1 MARKL
6 ALKRLTNSDLTFF
19 QWKFENHPAGN
30 QKAVNL
36 NADVFVDKLYPGLSD
51 PSAGRK
57 FPMDLFIYGPGK
69 TGAYNIQRK
78 IVRSEN
84 SKNWRLNG
92 ETIPTLSE
100 TTRFNVLE
108 AGDFA
113 IFDFNEGMTPSSVTI
128 VFIATGVPEDRTIH
142 DALDSYLGPRKMIA
156 LSSSELESVVRSTD
170 AVEEHPIF
178 RVTVDVD
185 QPDSELEEVAL
196 GGSLKPRRRGIRSRP
211 SMRVISREDLLK
223 AKENADST
231 GRRGEQ
237 FVNDYLTKLQ
247 AERSIRN
254 FRWVSDENAVS
265 SYDFR
270 IHDGVSEVF
279 VDVKST
285 QGEFERDLHVSY
297 NELLQMATGP
307 ERYDI
312 YRVYE
317 IKESSAQL
325 RIARDMKSFSER
337 ILSVL
342 NTLPEEITSDSI
354 SFPPSLL
361 QFEAPVELQVQ
372 ESTEE

>member
-1 MARKL
+1 
-6 ALKRLTNSDLTFF
+6 
-19 QWKFENHPAGN
+19 
-30 QKAVNL
+30 
-36 NADVFVDKLYPGLSD
+36 
-51 PSAGRK
+51 
-57 FPMDLFIYGPGK
+57 
-69 TGAYNIQRK
+69 
-78 IVRSEN
+78 VRSEN

-92 ETIPTLSE
+92 ETIPALAE

-128 VFIATGVPEDRTIH
+128 VFIATSVPEDRTIH
-142 DALDSYLGPRKMIA
+142 DALDSYLGSRKMIA
-156 LSSSELESVVRSTD
+156 LSSSDLESVVRSTD

-185 QPDSELEEVAL
+185 QPDSDLEEVAL

-237 FVNDYLTKLQ
+237 FVNDYLIKLQ
-247 AERSIRN
+247 AERSIQN

-265 SYDFR
+265 SYDFQ

-285 QGEFERDLHVSY
+285 QGEFERDLHISY
-297 NELLQMATGP
+297 NELLQMAAGP
-307 ERYDI
+307 QRYDI

-317 IKESSAQL
+317 IKEGSAQL

-342 NTLPEEITSDSI
+342 NALPEEITSDSI

-361 QFEAPVELQVQ
+361 QFESAIELQVQ
-372 ESTEE
+372 EPTEE

>member
-1 MARKL
+1 MTRKL
-6 ALKRLTNSDLTFF
+6 ALKRLTDSDLTFF
-19 QWKFENHPAGN
+19 QRRFENHPKGN
-30 QKAVNL
+30 QKAINL
-36 NADVFVDKLYPGLSD
+36 NADVFVNKLYPGLSD

-69 TGAYNIQRK
+69 TGVYNIQRK

-92 ETIPTLSE
+92 ETIPDLAE
-100 TTRFNVLE
+100 TTRFNVLD

-113 IFDFNEGMTPSSVTI
+113 IFDFNEGMTPTSVTI
-128 VFIATGVPEDRTIH
+128 VFIATSITEDTAIH
-142 DALDSYLGPRKMIA
+142 DALHSCLGTRSMIA
-156 LSSSELESVVRSTD
+156 LSSSELESVVRSID
-170 AVEEHPIF
+170 SVEEHPIF
-178 RVTVDVD
+178 RITVDVD
-185 QPDSELEEVAL
+185 QPDSDLEEVAL
-196 GGSLKPRRRGIRSRP
+196 GGSLKPPGKGIRSRP
-211 SMRVISREDLLK
+211 SMRAISREDLLK

-237 FVNDYLTKLQ
+237 FVNDYLAKLQ
-247 AERSIRN
+247 IAGSIGN
-254 FRWVSDENAVS
+254 FRWVSDENAINP
-265 SYDFR
+265 YDFQ
-270 IHDGVSEVF
+270 INDGVSEVF

-285 QGEFERDLHVSY
+285 QGEFERDLHISF
-297 NELLQMATGP
+297 NELLQMAAGP

-317 IKESSAQL
+317 IKEGSAQL
-325 RIARDMKSFSER
+325 RITRDMKNFAER

-342 NTLPEEITSDSI
+342 NALPNEVTSDSI

-361 QFEAPVELQVQ
+361 QFEAPIELQVQ